1 MQDNKHD
8 IQFGNV
14 RQSGLDIVR
23 IIASIS
29 VIAVH
34 FYLNC
39 NFYET
44 PLQGAKMFAMTF
56 GRWLFMIC
64 VPLFMMLT
72 GYLKCHKKCDKAHYL
87 SLIPILLSYIII
99 AVVKVIISNIYYGK
113 GYYSFGNAIKAIATY
128 QIAWYVGMYVG
139 LMLIIPFLNKLIA
152 ALSEKEFKW
161 MILAFALAACVFPLV
176 QYVIPS
182 YWQYLYP
189 LVYYFLGA
197 YIREYKPK
205 VNKWMCAATVLI
217 MTLINGVITYASAH
231 GEPFRYDVLAGVDNG
246 YSVITVAV
254 ATVAVFLMFYDV
266 CENGAEVA
274 SKGWKGLLGTIS
286 SASLEIYLFSGVF
299 DVIIYTYLKQTHTM
313 ATEFFW
319 LFFITVPLNF
329 ICSAVCGILVNKSVR
344 AIYTKSVVN
353 QIRKET
359 SIKDEK

>member
-1 MQDNKHD
+1 MEENKL
-8 IQFGNV
+8 
-14 RQSGLDIVR
+14 RQPGLDIVR

-39 NFYET
+39 NFYQT
-44 PLQGAKMFAMTF
+44 PLQGAKMFAMTL

-87 SLIPILLSYIII
+87 SLIPILISYILI
-99 AVVKVIISNIYYGK
+99 AIVKIIISNIYYGT
-113 GYYSFGNAIKAIATY
+113 GYYSFGSALKAIATY

-152 ALSEKEFKW
+152 SLSQKEFKW
-161 MILAFALAACVFPLV
+161 LILASAAIACLFPIV

-182 YWQYLYP
+182 YWQFLYP
-189 LVYYFLGA
+189 LVYYFVGA

-205 VNKWMCAATVLI
+205 ANKWLCLAAVLV
-217 MTLINGVITYASAH
+217 MTLINGVISFAASH
-231 GEPFRYDVLAGVDNG
+231 GEVFRSDVLAGVDSG

-254 ATVAVFLMFYDV
+254 ATVAVFLMFYDMPGGKNV
-266 CENGAEVA
+266 PHGILEAV
-274 SKGWKGLLGTIS
+274 S
-286 SASLEIYLFSGVF
+286 SASLEIYLLSGVF
-299 DVIIYTYLKQTHTM
+299 DVIIFTFLKQTHTM

-329 ICSAVCGILVNKSVR
+329 VCSALCGILINKLVR
-344 AIYTKSVVN
+344 KIYGAIISKN
-353 QIRKET
+353 ENKE
-359 SIKDEK
+359 